1 MQAQTIHE
9 VIQLLESIIQRAYSQ
24 SSSLGIF
31 PALYLR
37 VTQKVKEGIDKGIFE
52 NGNRMEELDVRFANR
67 YLEAYAQME
76 QHQSPT
82 KSWDL
87 AFKAAASSKP
97 IILQHLML
105 GINAHINLDLG
116 IAAAET
122 CPGQQIHELEADFG
136 KINEILFGL
145 IEQVQH
151 ELDQLS
157 PLLFV
162 IDWIHGK
169 NDERFAAF
177 NLKLTRHHAW
187 KMAKDYAMLST
198 DEERAQFIRKKDKRI
213 ALTGKILLKPPFI
226 LGWAV
231 FFIRLLENKKIETIL
246 DVLTNRGA
254 ST

>member
-1 MQAQTIHE
+1 MQAQTINE
-9 VIQLLESIIQRAYSQ
+9 VIQFLESIIQDAYSKQ
-24 SSSLGIF
+24 SPLGVF

-52 NGNRMEELDVRFANR
+52 NGKRMEELDVRFANR
-67 YLEAYAQME
+67 YLEAYTQME
-76 QHQSPT
+76 QQQQPT

-87 AFKAAASSKP
+87 AFKAATSSKP

-122 CPGQQIHELEADFG
+122 CPGQQIHELEADFN
-136 KINEILFGL
+136 KINDILFGL
-145 IEQVQH
+145 IEKVQS

-162 IDWIHGK
+162 IDWINGK

-177 NLKLTRHHAW
+177 NLKLTRNHAW
-187 KMAKDYAMLST
+187 KMATEYASLST
-198 DEERAQFIRKKDKRI
+198 KEEREQFIRKKDKGM
-213 ALTGKILLKPPFI
+213 AVKGKLLLHPPFI